1 MRSAVG
7 WQPVA
12 GTTGLSGTVLDIG
25 TFEPVSAAQLA
36 LTSLS
41 DPKSAV
47 TPRTKISDASG
58 AIKVDSILP
67 GKYLL
72 TMRRIGYRPVSDT
85 VLLPPDSALIVRAMM
100 ARETAMLDGCG
111 YAYYEKRVPWWIRK

>member
-12 GTTGLSGTVLDIG
+12 GTTGVTGTVLDIV
-25 TFEPVSAAQLA
+25 TLEPVTAAQLA
-36 LTSLS
+36 LTYLS
-41 DPKSAV
+41 DPKRAA
-47 TPRTKISDASG
+47 TPRTKISEASG
-58 AIKVDSILP
+58 AFKVDSILP

-72 TMRRIGYRPVSDT
+72 TVRRIGYRPVSDT
-85 VLLPPDSALIVRAMM
+85 VLLSPDSALVVRAML
-100 ARETAMLDGCG
+100 ARETMMLDGCG

>member
-12 GTTGLSGTVLDIG
+12 GTTGLNGTVLDVV
-25 TFEPVSAAQLA
+25 TLEPVSAAQLA
-36 LTSLS
+36 LRYLS
-41 DPKSAV
+41 DPKNAE
-47 TPRTKISDASG
+47 TQRTKISEASG

-72 TMRRIGYRPVSDT
+72 TVRRIGYRPVSDT
-85 VLLPPDSALIVRAMM
+85 VLLSPDSALIVRAML
-100 ARETAMLDGCG
+100 ARETMMLDGCG